1 MGDMADYIN
10 ELIEQEYID
19 RDAWRRGELSW
30 EEAYDKGVVDE
41 HGAEYGNGLKFIT
54 CRCCGKNNLLWN
66 QVSGKWRLFDGN
78 SIHKCPIN
86 PLKE

>member
-1 MGDMADYIN
+1 MGDMADYVN
-10 ELIEQEYID
+10 ELMEQEYID

-41 HGAEYGNGLKFIT
+41 NGAEYGTGLKFIT
-54 CRCCGKNNLLWN
+54 CRCCGTNNLLWN
-66 QVSGKWRLFDGN
+66 QVNGKWRLFDGN